1 VLADINGIKMFFDI
15 EGAGSRPEGSEMVEK
30 PVCFVLHGG
39 PALDHSYF
47 KPWLTPLTDD
57 FQFVYI
63 DHRGTGGS
71 PDCDPDSYVMDNI
84 SDDLEAL
91 RNHLGLGKIDVMGNS
106 YGGFITLSYA
116 LKYPDS
122 INRLILVGTSPS
134 HRFAD
139 KAGANLEATGTDG
152 QKEYLA
158 RALEGSV
165 TSPEDYSKMWQ
176 TIAPLYFHDYPDA
189 DREAMVARIK
199 GNGATS
205 AQMFKIDMPNY
216 DVEDQLGSITQP
228 TLITVG
234 RHDWVTPVSESEIL
248 DNGIPNSELVIFENA
263 GHFPFIEENEAFVDA
278 VRSFNQSHPVSGGVR
293 DAVA

>member
-1 VLADINGIKMFFDI
+1 VLADVNGIKLFFDI
-15 EGAGSRPEGSEMVEK
+15 EGAGSKPEGHGMVEK

-47 KPWLTPLTDD
+47 KPWLTPLVDD

-71 PDCDPDSYVMDNI
+71 PECDADSYVMDNI
-84 SDDLEAL
+84 SDDLEEL
-91 RNHLGLGKIDVMGNS
+91 RKHLGLGKIDVMGNS

-122 INRLILVGTSPS
+122 INRLFLVGTSPS
-134 HRFAD
+134 HRFAE
-139 KAGANLEATGTDG
+139 KAGANLEKTGTDI
-152 QKEYLA
+152 QKEYLD
-158 RALEGSV
+158 RALAGDV
-165 TSPEDYSKMWQ
+165 TTPEDYSEMWQ

-189 DREAMVARIK
+189 DRQAMVARIK

-205 AQMFKIDMPNY
+205 AQMFKIDMPFY
-216 DVEDQLGSITQP
+216 DVEDRLGEITAP
-228 TLITVG
+228 TQILVG
-234 RHDWVTPVSESEIL
+234 RHDWVTPVSESEIIHDRL
-248 DNGIPNSELVIFENA
+248 PTSELVVFESA

-278 VRSFNQSHPVSGGVR
+278 VRSFNQRHAVGGVA

>member
-1 VLADINGIKMFFDI
+1 MQADINGIKLFFDI
-15 EGAGSRPEGSEMVEK
+15 EGAGYRPEGPEMVEK

-47 KPWLTPLTDD
+47 QPWLTPLTDD

-71 PDCDPDSYVMDNI
+71 SEADPDSYVMDTI

-91 RNHLGLGKIDVMGNS
+91 RKYLNLGKVDVMGNS

-139 KAGANLEATGTDG
+139 KAGANLEATGTDA

-165 TSPEDYSKMWQ
+165 TSPEDYAQMWQ

-189 DREAMVARIK
+189 DRNNMVSRIK

-216 DVEDQLGSITQP
+216 DVEDQLGSITAP

-248 DNGIPNSELVIFENA
+248 HEGLPNSELVIFEDS
-263 GHFPFIEENEAFVDA
+263 GHFPMIEENQPFVDA
-278 VRSFNQSHPVSGGVR
+278 VRSFNQSHPAGSEVG